1 MDWEF
6 QCSFGALMS
15 PRVAAHDP
23 PCAECF
29 RTYLLWII
37 AFPEGFF
44 LPYPEGGG
52 QVAGLLLFICVC
64 VCPQKAWDLIW
75 LLRIRFCYL
84 AGIVGGCVN
93 EDPSVYKE
101 MDI

>member
-52 QVAGLLLFICVC
+52 RLQDYCFLFVC
-64 VCPQKAWDLIW
+64 VCAHRKL
-75 LLRIRFCYL
+75 
-84 AGIVGGCVN
+84 GISSGFYGSA
-93 EDPSVYKE
+93 SVT
-101 MDI
+101 